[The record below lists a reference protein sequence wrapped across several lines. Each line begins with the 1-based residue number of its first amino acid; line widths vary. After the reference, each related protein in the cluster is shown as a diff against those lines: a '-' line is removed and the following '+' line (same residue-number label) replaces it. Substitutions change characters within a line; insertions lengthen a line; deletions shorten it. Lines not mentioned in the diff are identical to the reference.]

1 MRQLLLS
8 LIFYVY
14 WQEYVGSVIETG
26 LFVCN
31 LTYLVKLCKST
42 TFVDNPAKSIA
53 TRQIS
58 SSDELILETMDKG
71 KNQF

>member
-14 WQEYVGSVIETG
+14 WQEYVRCVIETG

-31 LTYLVKLCKST
+31 LIYLIKLCKSI
-42 TFVDNPAKSIA
+42 TFVDNPAKSMA

-58 SSDELILETMDKG
+58 SSNELILETMTKG
-71 KNQF
+71 KN